1 MLRISLFALF
11 LSVIAGAQ
19 PAQLGAQTAPQWR
32 PPSAQMPHMPAMA
45 SLQGDWRAELGS
57 WMNGVEGV
65 SGVDPARLR
74 ATGSARPG
82 GARAQL
88 LRLMSGPV
96 PVVVWTDRNGDGTA
110 DLIEIY
116 RSGAVAVQMI
126 DADYDGRANVI
137 RIYDAAGSLVR
148 EDRP

>member
-1 MLRISLFALF
+1 VLRISAFALI
-11 LSVIAGAQ
+11 LTALLAVIPADAGAQ
-19 PAQLGAQTAPQWR
+19 TTPQWR
-32 PPSAQMPHMPAMA
+32 PPSSQMPRMPTMA

-57 WMNGVEGV
+57 WMNGVDTV
-65 SGVDPARLR
+65 SGVDSARLR

-82 GARAQL
+82 GTRAQL

-96 PVVVWTDRNGDGTA
+96 PVVVWTDRSGDGTA

-116 RSGAVAVQMI
+116 RAGIVAVQMI
-126 DADYDGRANVI
+126 DADYDGHGNVV
-137 RIYDAAGSLVR
+137 RIYDSTGSLVR